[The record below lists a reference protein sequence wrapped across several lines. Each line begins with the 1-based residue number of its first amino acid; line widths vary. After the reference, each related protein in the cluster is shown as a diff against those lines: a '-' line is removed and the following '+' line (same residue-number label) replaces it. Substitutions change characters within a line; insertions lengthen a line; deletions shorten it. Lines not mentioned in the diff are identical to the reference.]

1 MSNFLTSCCDK
12 DSKISPDVPML
23 IEGMTGIL
31 ATVVDTDVI
40 DDQCVPNYLEPEVRH
55 AHDLHHRLY
64 YV

>member
-40 DDQCVPNYLEPEVRH
+40 DD
-55 AHDLHHRLY
+55 
-64 YV
+64 